1 MIRNQLS
8 LQEARNLFDYRDGI
22 LFWRHAGS
30 GRRRDLRAVIYSAD
44 RVQINIGGKKFDAHY
59 VVWNWHHGIT
69 AKAVRF
75 RDENRRNIDIG
86 NLVEV
91 ETFIDTQSAQVK
103 MSCPCCSQAVP
114 VPSAYIIA
122 QNCGLTP
129 METRILEAV
138 WDGKGRPVQTERI
151 FDRMYE
157 DDPDGGPPP
166 ARMYATFK
174 EKLSLLKKKLI
185 GSGVGIENVGRRE
198 GYRLVMG
205 AMNDNDPRD

>member
-1 MIRNQLS
+1 MMVRNQLTQ
-8 LQEARNLFDYRDGI
+8 QEARALFDYRDGM

-30 GRRRDLRAVIYSAD
+30 GRRADLRAA
-44 RVQINIGGKKFDAHY
+44 RVSKNGSRKVSRINIGGKDFYAEY

-69 AKAVRF
+69 QHRIVQADGDRLNNAI
-75 RDENRRNIDIG
+75 EN
-86 NLVEV
+86 LKEV
-91 ETFIDTQSAQVK
+91 ETFIRLQSGFT
-103 MSCPCCSQAVP
+103 SPTCPCCSQAVP
-114 VPSAYIIA
+114 VPSAYIVA
-122 QNCGLTP
+122 QNAGLTP

-174 EKLSLLKKKLI
+174 EKLSLLRKKLI
-185 GSGVGIENVGRRE
+185 GSGVGVENVGRRE
-198 GYRLVMG
+198 GYRLIMG
-205 AMNDNDPRD
+205 AVE